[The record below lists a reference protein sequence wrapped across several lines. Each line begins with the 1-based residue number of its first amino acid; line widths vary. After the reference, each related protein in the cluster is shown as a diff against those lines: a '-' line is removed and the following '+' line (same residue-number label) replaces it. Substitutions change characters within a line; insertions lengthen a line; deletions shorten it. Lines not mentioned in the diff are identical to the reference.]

1 MSEPCGVRRW
11 DPREEAKKEIPC
23 WKKAI
28 FSREK
33 KMEKKASKAVELLRQ
48 NRTEFSAVFC
58 DTNNP
63 SKK

>member
-1 MSEPCGVRRW
+1 MSPVAFEGGTPERRQ
-11 DPREEAKKEIPC
+11 KK
-23 WKKAI
+23 KFRAGKRRY